1 MEVVDSCACPPSR
14 SARVSVNPL
23 GDEADIA
30 YVAFI
35 RAIRELNLPLES
47 GGGSAGPKLP
57 WGTRASVSVFS

>member
-1 MEVVDSCACPPSR
+1 MTAPAPLSR

-47 GGGSAGPKLP
+47 GRGSTGPKLP
-57 WGTRASVSVFS
+57 WGTRASVSVFF